1 MENEQRGRVV
11 LGTVLI
17 VLGIGLIALQYFEGF
32 GEAVIFFLIGGA
44 FTAGYLYRRAYGL
57 MIPGGVL
64 LGLGLGSVGESVL
77 SSFGGLE
84 QIGLGIGFVA
94 IYVIPLIYEGKSPW
108 WPLIPGGILIVTGLS
123 EGSKTFDRLFEVGWP
138 LIIVFIGL
146 VLLAGAFGLT
156 GRKRSEVMSDTE
168 IPE

>member
-1 MENEQRGRVV
+1 MDDEQRGRVV
-11 LGTVLI
+11 LGTILI

-44 FTAGYLYRRAYGL
+44 FTAGYLYRRSYGL
-57 MIPGGVL
+57 MIPGGIL
-64 LGLGLGSVGESVL
+64 LGLGLGSVGESIL
-77 SSFGGLE
+77 NSFGGLE
-84 QIGLGIGFVA
+84 QIGLGIGFVS
-94 IYVIPLIYEGKSPW
+94 IYVIPLIYEGTSSW

-123 EGSKTFDRLFEVGWP
+123 EGSKTFERLFEVGWP

-156 GRKRSEVMSDTE
+156 GRKKPDE
-168 IPE
+168 IPDIEAPE